1 MKPHY
6 ILKSLSVT
14 ESDEKDAHVYFRAQ
28 VTQMDAQ
35 NKREEKNKEK
45 KNIKEGSEAK
55 VELWY
60 WRTKSCQV
68 YLQETPR

>member
-35 NKREEKNKEK
+35 DEREKEKSKEK

-60 WRTKSCQV
+60 RRTKSCQV
-68 YLQETPR
+68 